1 MFLTSSSGQYQPYI
15 PWKGESTYSI
25 TSSWSKPL
33 LKPEDDSD
41 NPFLGPAFKARPI
54 KHWRKQLV
62 PTKGSGHSRQRSV
75 PDYPGSSTYLGNKN
89 CQDLDKSLSEKS
101 SFIVENVTY
110 NPLTDKNK
118 GSYEKG
124 QNGSNICIAC
134 NPEKKPIKSGM
145 TEKLINPSQPGEIPK
160 KKYCF
165 SSREYLRSRCKTYDQ
180 RITCTKIS
188 KNNYSIPYNN
198 ASDGPQYRKATT
210 CNNNCKS
217 GKVIII
223 KKPNNRQYSVQG
235 AVDSSSRLMRLK
247 LNTLNKAAHSLKTQ
261 YGSHAANAA
270 KYPYSGSSNYFISGL
285 SNTKCQNALKRKN
298 GVKTSCS

>member
-33 LKPEDDSD
+33 LKPEDDSY

-62 PTKGSGHSRQRSV
+62 PAKGSGHSRQRSV

-89 CQDLDKSLSEKS
+89 CQDLDNSISEKS
-101 SFIVENVTY
+101 AFIVENVTY

-118 GSYEKG
+118 GNNETG
-124 QNGSNICIAC
+124 PNGSKICIAC

-145 TEKLINPSQPGEIPK
+145 TEKLINPIHSEAIPK

-180 RITCTKIS
+180 RITGTKIS
-188 KNNYSIPYNN
+188 GINYSKPYNN
-198 ASDGPQYRKATT
+198 ESLGPQSQKATT
-210 CNNNCKS
+210 CNKNCKS

-247 LNTLNKAAHSLKTQ
+247 LNTLNKAAHSLKKQ

>member
-33 LKPEDDSD
+33 LKPEGDSD

-62 PTKGSGHSRQRSV
+62 PAKGSGHSRQRSV

-89 CQDLDKSLSEKS
+89 CQDLDNSISEKS
-101 SFIVENVTY
+101 AFIVENVTY

-180 RITCTKIS
+180 RLSGTHIKDIV
-188 KNNYSIPYNN
+188 YS
-198 ASDGPQYRKATT
+198 SS
-210 CNNNCKS
+210 CNNNCES

-223 KKPNNRQYSVQG
+223 KKPNNRQYFVQG

-247 LNTLNKAAHSLKTQ
+247 LNTLNKAAHSLKTK

-285 SNTKCQNALKRKN
+285 SKTKCQNALKRKT
-298 GVKTSCS
+298 GAKTSCS